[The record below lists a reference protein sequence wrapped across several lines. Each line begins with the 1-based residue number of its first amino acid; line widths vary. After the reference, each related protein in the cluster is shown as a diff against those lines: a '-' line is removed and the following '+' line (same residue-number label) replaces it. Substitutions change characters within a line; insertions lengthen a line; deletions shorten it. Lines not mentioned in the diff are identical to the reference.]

1 MRDSLPELVR
11 GRVRGGTSSTTGVDA
26 GDRADPLADV
36 VAQAAA
42 LVGVGDA
49 AVDEHRRAFPR
60 RSGR

>member
-11 GRVRGGTSSTTGVDA
+11 GSVRGGTSSTTRCDA
-26 GDRADPLADV
+26 GDRADPLADL

-49 AVDEHRRAFPR
+49 AVDEHRRRLLAAT
-60 RSGR
+60 GR